1 MVRSDFFEH
10 TKPIPTEH
18 CGIFDFQSSTYL
30 LSTQANVIYLFIC
43 LFYLFK
49 FSIFFTT
56 FDIRYIVKLH
66 ITMSI

>member
-30 LSTQANVIYLFIC
+30 LSTQARVG
-43 LFYLFK
+43 K
-49 FSIFFTT
+49 
-56 FDIRYIVKLH
+56 
-66 ITMSI
+66 